1 VSRQVRA
8 LLLCGLI
15 AGLIAGCYSESRRGG
30 GMPDWLEEEV
40 PATQPTSTSTA
51 PTSAP
56 AEPTKP
62 APPAAALPAPEQP
75 AKSAEPVG
83 SEVRAIIETSFG
95 HMEVELWPDVAPLTV
110 ANFVK
115 LAKSGFYENLPSDRM
130 IPGFM
135 VQFGKPISP
144 AKRKEMEPIKGEFS
158 ATLKHE
164 AGTLSMARR
173 QSDPDSATS
182 QFFICLKSKNDV
194 QKRALASLDGKW
206 AIFGRVVRGMDVLD
220 AIEAVP
226 TTRQARG
233 RGASEASKPT
243 RTILLRKVRILD

>member
-1 VSRQVRA
+1 MSRQVRA
-8 LLLCGLI
+8 LLLCGVIGSL
-15 AGLIAGCYSESRRGG
+15 LAGCYTESRRGG
-30 GMPDWLEEEV
+30 GMADWVDEPE
-40 PATQPTSTSTA
+40 PATQPASMPAA
-51 PTSAP
+51 PTSAL
-56 AEPTKP
+56 AEPTEQSP
-62 APPAAALPAPEQP
+62 PAAPPAPSQP
-75 AKSAEPVG
+75 AKSAEQPG
-83 SEVRAIIETSFG
+83 SEVRAIVETNFG
-95 HMEVELWPDVAPLTV
+95 HMEVELWPEQAPLTV

-144 AKRKEMEPIKGEFS
+144 AKRKELESVKGEFS
-158 ATLKHE
+158 ETLKHE

-173 QSDPDSATS
+173 DSDPDSATS
-182 QFFICLKSKNDV
+182 QFFICLKPRNDI

-206 AIFGRVVRGMDVLD
+206 AIFGRVVRGLDVLD

-233 RGASEASKPT
+233 RGASEPSKPT
-243 RTILLRKVRILD
+243 RTILLRKVRILE